1 MADGERS
8 DEILQ
13 FATSRA
19 LDEKRAALEEAF
31 FRKQDEPL
39 HARLRA
45 ERERREARDALGREA
60 GLSDATL
67 VDRLVALGI
76 RADTV
81 EALVLVPLVEVA
93 WADGTMDPREREAV
107 LRAAASVGIA
117 KDSPGYDLL
126 EAWTHQRPAPE
137 LLESWRSYIRTLG
150 AELSADHRWHLEE
163 QVMGKARAVAE
174 AAGGFL
180 GLAKVSKSEEAV
192 LAALEAAFRD
202 DA

>member
-1 MADGERS
+1 MAADDRS

-19 LDEKRAALEEAF
+19 LDERRDALESAF
-31 FRKQDEPL
+31 FRKEDEGLRSRL
-39 HARLRA
+39 HE
-45 ERERREARDALGREA
+45 ERERREAREALGRSC
-60 GLSDATL
+60 GLSDASL
-67 VDRLVALGI
+67 LDRLVALGI

-117 KDSPGYDLL
+117 KESPGYDLL
-126 EAWTHQRPAPE
+126 EAWTHARPAPE
-137 LLESWRSYIRTLG
+137 LMESWRSYIRTLG
-150 AELSADHRWHLEE
+150 RELSADHRWHLEE

-180 GLAKVSKSEEAV
+180 GLAKVSKAEEAV
-192 LAALEAAFRD
+192 LSDLEAAFRS
-202 DA
+202 